1 MQFKSKLFS
10 PKKWFFIFEL
20 PNLEDVFLSINRADS
35 DTVSFL
41 FLKYLEK
48 YLYLKVQ
55 ITVKLEEQLCLEH
68 FVSIHNILKS
78 RAQAKLN

>member
-78 RAQAKLN
+78 RAQGKLN